1 MADSS
6 GRKIKDSYDALLIL
20 ESDSITSSYKQV
32 QDGLGV
38 NSALFLK
45 DTSVKVSALDI
56 VNVADAATGN
66 ISALAIESG
75 TVKKKT
81 IYPFGQG
88 AKDVYEGFWYYISAA
103 SPIAATAGTQVL
115 VSTDQATS
123 SVTVYK
129 PSDISANPYTVGT
142 KRWFT
147 GFDEGTAYNMTLSLV
162 VNTTATAST
171 YVEIGLDIDNDG
183 AAETQIQD
191 FSMLRGAGAANP
203 ITVQFSFYVTAAIN
217 TNGVGVYLK
226 PVGGSDITITDVK
239 YFIER
244 THKR

>member
-20 ESDSITSSYKQV
+20 ESDSITSSYKRV

-38 NSALFLK
+38 NTGLHLK
-45 DTSVKVSALDI
+45 DTGAKVESLEI

-75 TVKKKT
+75 SVKKKT

-88 AKDVYEGFWYYISAA
+88 AKDVYEGFWYYTSAA

-115 VSTDQATS
+115 VSTDQSTA
-123 SVTVYK
+123 VTVYK
-129 PSDISANPYTVGT
+129 PSDITANPYTAGT

-147 GFDEGTAYNMTLSLV
+147 GFDEGTGYNMTLSLV
-162 VNTTATAST
+162 VNTSATAST
-171 YVEIGLDIDNDG
+171 YVEIGLDVDNNG
-183 AAETQIQD
+183 VAETQIQD
-191 FSMLRGAGAANP
+191 FAVIRGAGAANP

-217 TNGVGVYLK
+217 TDGIGVYLK
-226 PVGGSDITITDVK
+226 PVGGSPITITDVK

>member
-56 VNVADAATGN
+56 VNVSAAAAGAVG
-66 ISALAIESG
+66 ALVHEG
-75 TVKKKT
+75 GVVKKAT
-81 IYPFGQG
+81 IHPFGQG
-88 AKDVYEGFWYYISAA
+88 AKDVYEGFWYYVSGASAL
-103 SPIAATAGTQVL
+103 AATAGTQIL
-115 VSTDQATS
+115 VSTDQATA
-123 SVTVYK
+123 VTAYR

-142 KRWFT
+142 RRWFT

-171 YVEIGLDIDNDG
+171 YVEIGLDTDNNGVAD
-183 AAETQIQD
+183 TQIQD
-191 FSMLRGAGAANP
+191 FSLLRGAGTGNP
-203 ITVQFSFYVTAAIN
+203 ITVSFSFYVTSAIS

-226 PVGGSDITITDVK
+226 TVGGSDVTVTGIK

-244 THKR
+244 IYKR